1 MSKKYVVMLEL
12 DVLDETN
19 PRKWE
24 WGDLIDTSRKDV
36 IVKSFE
42 VLEIKED
49 DEDYIKKVLDE
60 EYEDER

>member
-12 DVLDETN
+12 DVFDETN

-49 DEDYIKKVLDE
+49 DEAYIKKVLDE

>member
-1 MSKKYVVMLEL
+1 MSEKYVVMLEL
-12 DVLDETN
+12 DVFDETN

-49 DEDYIKKVLDE
+49 DEAYIKKVLDE

>member
-12 DVLDETN
+12 DVFDETN